1 MTDEKPQTRP
11 PTSARGDEARQN
23 RLKSKL
29 RENLKRRKSQLKER
43 SRTEGVSSEDDDTSP
58 GGEVGKTGD

>member
-1 MTDEKPQTRP
+1 MTDEKPQIRSSTA
-11 PTSARGDEARQN
+11 ARGDEARQE

-43 SRTEGVSSEDDDTSP
+43 SRGAGALSEETEASP
-58 GGEVGKTGD
+58 DGEVGKAGG